1 VWAKGGHARTTR
13 RGRLLGRVTSSVAC
27 ASLMDTTRGEAW
39 TCKTKGACGAG
50 RRDYASEPRPEP
62 RKGVKTEAG
71 AKTCA
76 RRRGSDCGWRRV
88 PCSVA
93 CACLAGMTCGGVVG
107 VEEGGP
113 SDYDAPIEGRTR
125 RRRVEEEERRRRR
138 RNTWRRLG
146 TL

>member
-1 VWAKGGHARTTR
+1 
-13 RGRLLGRVTSSVAC
+13 
-27 ASLMDTTRGEAW
+27 
-39 TCKTKGACGAG
+39 
-50 RRDYASEPRPEP
+50 
-62 RKGVKTEAG
+62 
-71 AKTCA
+71 
-76 RRRGSDCGWRRV
+76 
-88 PCSVA
+88 
-93 CACLAGMTCGGVVG
+93 MTCGGVVG